1 MRDDKRPVI
10 SPFRNA
16 IYSDAGYSILGQ
28 VLARLTGR
36 KTYTEAIREVLFEP
50 LGLDSMSTKLPT
62 GPGLNAINRTT
73 IDPNSAWGVDIEVV
87 AS

>member
-16 IYSDAGYSILGQ
+16 VYSDAGYSILGQ
-28 VLARLTGR
+28 VLARLAGK
-36 KTYTEAIREVLFEP
+36 KTYTEAIHDVLFEP
-50 LGLDSMSTKLPT
+50 LGLHSMSTKVPT
-62 GPGLNAINRTT
+62 GSGLNAINRTT
-73 IDPNSAWGVDIEVV
+73 VDVNSAWGVDIEVV